1 MKWLP
6 SEYDLSIRGAS
17 IYVPLKR
24 LRSALEKS
32 AMIQLTSLSTPQNAV
47 LLVCPNS
54 QKGCM
59 PYVCDTSARH
69 SNCLDTYKRTA
80 MEEVEGKEGEL
91 RLPCP
96 LCRGSVT
103 GQKVNKGKLL
113 GFLCPLWSAYRNV
126 TNLVCKH
133 MGLSNQECPVPDKGF

>member
-1 MKWLP
+1 
-6 SEYDLSIRGAS
+6 
-17 IYVPLKR
+17 
-24 LRSALEKS
+24 
-32 AMIQLTSLSTPQNAV
+32 
-47 LLVCPNS
+47 
-54 QKGCM
+54 M

-113 GFLCPLWSAYRNV
+113 GFLCLFSTLCV
-126 TNLVCKH
+126 SL